1 MSLQK
6 RLAAQVLRVGEHR
19 VWLDPT
25 KREEIRKAVT
35 RADIRRLVL
44 KGYIKALPVKI
55 RKSREKRKRKRG
67 PGSKKGSK
75 YAKLPRKK
83 QWILRIRAQR
93 RLLLLLKQKGKLDPQ
108 SYRKLYRLS
117 KGGAFRSKAHLLL
130 YAKQA
135 GLLKE

>member
-117 KGGAFRSKAHLLL
+117 KGGVFRSKAHLLL